1 MNTFNICFIFLFTS
15 IYIYL
20 FIASMIWRFTYIKLQ
35 IIRTT
40 MKRKTYSH
48 LSIYKINISA

>member
-1 MNTFNICFIFLFTS
+1 MNTFNIFCFFCLLV
-15 IYIYL
+15 YIYL